1 MNGFLRRCKCCSVC
15 VERVHIVGPE
25 ALASG
30 PTLCFFACLLECLD
44 EALDGAPERAVGV
57 RRASVL
63 RAVLLGDVFTDD
75 ELAGGTRAELL

>member
-1 MNGFLRRCKCCSVC
+1 MRC
-15 VERVHIVGPE
+15 
-25 ALASG
+25 L
-30 PTLCFFACLLECLD
+30 FACLSVWLGK
-44 EALDGAPERAVGV
+44 AVDGAPERAVGV